1 MDINN
6 INEAISV
13 FTNSAI
19 GNAELFGG
27 ENNKL
32 ANKYYKS
39 MKKSFDFLID
49 NNSINKLIP
58 LLNYSNFGVQLWTA
72 SFLSEAYP
80 DKVKSVLERLIE
92 MKIRYISL
100 NAEYTL
106 KELNDDE

>member
-1 MDINN
+1 MNINS

-19 GNAELFGG
+19 RNAELFGS
-27 ENNKL
+27 ENHKL

-80 DKVKSVLERLIE
+80 NKVKNVLERLIE
-92 MKIRYISL
+92 KKILHISL
-100 NAEYTL
+100 SAEYML
-106 KELNDDE
+106 MELNDV